1 MWKLEKSSACSNR
14 SYLNENKISPVSCE
28 TGLIISAGLDVIDFP
43 TRTLVDQ
50 FQMREF
56 FNFLWGEI
64 VLVFVRLEP
73 DDIPRLIIRPAGIS
87 HGRVGFGDEWQKR
100 NRLARKEPDRIHI
113 VAVKDLLWLLRS
125 DPLHFGDNG

>member
-28 TGLIISAGLDVIDFP
+28 TGLTISARLDVIDFS

-73 DDIPRLIIRPAGIS
+73 DDITRLIIRPAGIS
-87 HGRVGFGDEWQKR
+87 HGRVGVSDEWQKG
-100 NRLARKEPDRIHI
+100 NRLTRKEPDRIHI
-113 VAVKDLLWLLRS
+113 ITVKNLIWLLLS
-125 DPLHFGDNG
+125 DL